1 MKKNSFIMSVALAVV
16 MFAGCSKDDDGGIS
30 EGRFSVRVPS
40 SVTCTTRIPVRFSV
54 ACDTAPTV
62 TFTTEGGALGIV
74 SIDGFAGF
82 GFDREK
88 IYAGEPIDVRFA
100 GGTATAEFRYIPLS
114 SGEHTVTF
122 TASYTQNGVV
132 KTATSRQVLSVV
144 EDADK
149 ELNPDVY
156 TNSSGCYVFYFRK
169 VDSGVEYRV
178 GLGSL
183 EGKTGEHPDYATIKQ
198 GKDDVEM
205 EADVFYPIAWDWWG
219 ESDCVT
225 VWSWYKDEEYKDEHY
240 RYVVNGPITLTLVF
254 RDAFDRCRDVV
265 IETDAQGKVVSSVT
279 GDYYLWRN
287 RK

>member
-1 MKKNSFIMSVALAVV
+1 MKKHLFIMSVALAVV
-16 MFAGCSKDDDGGIS
+16 IFVGCSKDDEGGIS

-144 EDADK
+144 EDAGK
-149 ELNPDVY
+149 EVNPDVY
-156 TNSSGCYVFYFRK
+156 LDSEECYIFYFRK
-169 VDSGVEYRV
+169 VESGVEYRV

-183 EGKTGEHPDYATIKQ
+183 EGKTGEHPDYVTIMP
-198 GKDDVEM
+198 GEEDITMEKDI
-205 EADVFYPIAWDWWG
+205 FYPITWNRWG
-219 ESDCVT
+219 DCTCPLT
-225 VWSWYKDEEYKDEHY
+225 VWSWSEEKSRY
-240 RYVVNGPITLTLVF
+240 RYVISRAITLTLIF

>member
-1 MKKNSFIMSVALAVV
+1 MKKHLFIMSVALAVV
-16 MFAGCSKDDDGGIS
+16 IFTGCSKDDEGGIS
-30 EGRFSVRVPS
+30 EGRFSVRVPT

-156 TNSSGCYVFYFRK
+156 QDEIGYTVYMFCK
-169 VDSGVEYRV
+169 PETGVEYRV

-183 EGKTGEHPDYATIKQ
+183 EGKTGEHPDYVTIMQ
-198 GKDDVEM
+198 GKDDIEM
-205 EADVFYPIAWDWWG
+205 EADAFYPITWDRWG
-219 ESDCVT
+219 DCSSPVV
-225 VWSWYKDEEYKDEHY
+225 VWSWAEEKSRY
-240 RYVVNGPITLTLVF
+240 RYVASSAITLTLIF
-254 RDAFDRCRDVV
+254 RDAFDRCRDMV
-265 IETDAQGKVVSSVT
+265 IETDPQGKVVSSIL